1 MDPTPYSTS
10 PTGQPPAPAAPP
22 PRRRSFSSW
31 LLKWLLILFA
41 IVAFGTALYLFAA
54 LRYSYAEGERAGY
67 VQKFSKK
74 GWICKTWEGEVA
86 MMNLPGTM
94 PETFRFSVRDDEV
107 ARRITDTM
115 GERVV
120 LTYEQHIGLPS
131 CFGETSYFVTSVRA
145 KPGEPQE
152 LPGAGQVVPAPAP
165 MPGGGQAV
173 PTPAPAPG
181 GGQMAPAP
189 APVPAPPV
197 PQPPPI
203 Q

>member
-1 MDPTPYSTS
+1 MADPTPYSSRPST
-10 PTGQPPAPAAPP
+10 PPGPSGASAAPP
-22 PRRRSFSSW
+22 ARRSFSSW
-31 LLKWLLILFA
+31 LLKWLLILIA
-41 IVAFGTALYLFAA
+41 IVAFGTALYLFVA

-94 PETFRFSVRDDEV
+94 PETFRFSVRDDE
-107 ARRITDTM
+107 AALRIADTM

-152 LPGAGQVVPAPAP
+152 LPGAGQVVP
-165 MPGGGQAV
+165 
-173 PTPAPAPG
+173 TPAPAPG

-189 APVPAPPV
+189 APVPAPQV